1 VPVGNAIGR
10 ITSIL
15 CIPYGYTVT
24 LWCAGALA
32 VTKFGLPS
40 VPDVVLFALG
50 AVAAFVALAAI
61 GGPHLDAEVPMRV
74 PWVVVINVLPVVVT
88 LILLA
93 VPNELLGRR
102 LGFVASSLVATGA
115 YIVGLAIM
123 IRIAVFRER
132 GAGGGRVAEH
142 RGHPDRERGP

>member
-1 VPVGNAIGR
+1 VRDAIGR

-24 LWCAGALA
+24 LWCAGGLA
-32 VTKFGLPS
+32 VTRFGLPS
-40 VPDVVLFALG
+40 ASDVLLFALG
-50 AVAAFVALAAI
+50 AVVAFVALAAI

-88 LILLA
+88 LMLLA

-102 LGFVASSLVATGA
+102 LGFLASSLVATGV
-115 YIVGLAIM
+115 YVVGLAAVV
-123 IRIAVFRER
+123 RIAT
-132 GAGGGRVAEH
+132 GRHEM
-142 RGHPDRERGP
+142 P